1 MSNPFADLAS
11 QLQKLE
17 KEEKSQA
24 SSDTKKNKTASK
36 TRDNDSINSE
46 ATSMKTTII
55 KDSPK
60 AAKKSS
66 LWDSMGDNNK
76 ADTKSIASEAPKK
89 ETTQPTKKSSLW
101 DTMGDNKADKK
112 SIASEAPKKETTQP
126 TKKSSLWDTMGD
138 NKADKKSIA
147 SEAPKKETSK
157 RTKKSSLW
165 DTMGDKKEDT
175 KSIASERSSRKELL
189 KENTKK
195 NSKSNIDSVSQYSFG
210 SIDSDPIDDNYEY
223 KFERLNLNGAKFS
236 VSPNSNLQ
244 IKVDADKN
252 SHTDMSHL
260 HINILPNNDNF
271 STLKIQSYQ
280 RAPQSHVQKPPIINY
295 EPPLLD
301 NRFLKY
307 PTPSVFPI
315 TIFELQELKRKYPHL
330 KNVVF
335 A

>member
-17 KEEKSQA
+17 KEEKSQGGA
-24 SSDTKKNKTASK
+24 DTKKNKAAPK
-36 TRDNDSINSE
+36 GRDNESTNSE

-55 KDSPK
+55 KDSPQ

-66 LWDSMGDNNK
+66 LWDSMGDNK

-89 ETTQPTKKSSLW
+89 ETTKPTKKSSLW
-101 DTMGDNKADKK
+101 DTVGDKKADTK
-112 SIASEAPKKETTQP
+112 SVSSETPKKEST
-126 TKKSSLWDTMGD
+126 
-138 NKADKKSIA
+138 
-147 SEAPKKETSK
+147 K

-165 DTMGDKKEDT
+165 DSMGDKKADT
-175 KSIASERSSRKELL
+175 KSIASERSSKKGLL
-189 KENTKK
+189 KENTRK
-195 NSKSNIDSVSQYSFG
+195 NSKSNVDSVSQYSFG

-223 KFERLNLNGAKFS
+223 KFKRLNLNGAKIS
-236 VSPNSNLQ
+236 ISPNSNLK
-244 IKVDADKN
+244 IKVDADKT

-260 HINILPNNDNF
+260 HIRILPNNDNF

-280 RAPQSHVQKPPIINY
+280 RAPQPPIKNY

-330 KNVVF
+330 DNVVF